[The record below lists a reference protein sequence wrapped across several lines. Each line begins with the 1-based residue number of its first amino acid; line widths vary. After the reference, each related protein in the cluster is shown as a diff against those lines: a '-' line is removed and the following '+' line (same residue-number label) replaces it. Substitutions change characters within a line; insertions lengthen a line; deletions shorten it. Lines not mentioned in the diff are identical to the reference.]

1 MALDVVKVLQN
12 ETARTARPAR
22 QRRPQAGAHDAVID
36 ALPRL
41 AIAFA
46 TRPSMQ
52 VIADLAA
59 DTLRPLHAAGAAVLA
74 LADDG
79 SVLDIATSGVSGDVL
94 EGLGPMVVDG
104 SSPILDTLATRRAIW
119 LDSRARVAELFPPFA
134 ALDVPWQS
142 YAAAP
147 LMIEGQMV
155 GAVAIPFATR
165 RRFTAVDR
173 TCIRS
178 VYALLAHAVDT
189 FRHATDL
196 GEQPGPPLRPLLE
209 RIADGVVIL
218 DVRADR
224 IVYANPAMAALTGLD
239 QSVLTTMGR
248 DEIVDRMNVRWHD
261 RTRPHHGR
269 IPAVTSGVA
278 CCTVT
283 TADGTERDL
292 ELHHSDIDQNGYRMT
307 VLIDVTGRVNPAHR
321 ADVLREAVWVERD
334 RLARDLHDGVV
345 QSVFAT
351 SLTLA
356 AAALRAPETVRPHI
370 EDAIDGLDGVVQ
382 QLRSTV
388 FGLARPRTAGGD
400 AADLL
405 RTIAAKSA
413 RGLGF
418 PPTVECVGDIDLL
431 TDPEL
436 LGHLVLAAREALS
449 NVARHARAT
458 AVHVILDV
466 CDSAVDLVVAD
477 NGVGFTTDRPSGDG
491 LDNLRRRAEEC
502 GGTCT
507 VVSRPGAGTTVRW
520 SVPLSTPG

>member
-1 MALDVVKVLQN
+1 MAVDVVKVLQG
-12 ETARTARPAR
+12 ETAHSAPLAR
-22 QRRPQAGAHDAVID
+22 QRESAANAHDDVLD

-46 TRPSMQ
+46 SRPSLQ

-59 DTLRPLHAAGAAVLA
+59 DALRPLHAVGAAVLA
-74 LADDG
+74 IDDDG
-79 SVLDIATSGVSGDVL
+79 SVIDIAASGVSNDVL
-94 EGLGPMVVDG
+94 ERLGPMVLDG
-104 SSPILDTLATRRAIW
+104 SSPILGALATRTAIW

-134 ALDVPWQS
+134 ALDMPWKS

-147 LMIEGQMV
+147 LIVAGRLA
-155 GAVAIPFATR
+155 GAVAIPFSTQ

-178 VYALLAHAVDT
+178 MYALLAYAVDE
-189 FRHATDL
+189 FRHAADL
-196 GEQPGPPLRPLLE
+196 GERPGPPLRPLLE
-209 RIADGVVIL
+209 RIADGVLIL

-224 IVYANPAMAALTGLD
+224 IVYANPAMAALTGIDPSALA
-239 QSVLTTMGR
+239 TMGR
-248 DEIVDRMNVRWHD
+248 DDLVSHLKTRWHG
-261 RTRPHHGR
+261 RAESQHGR
-269 IPAVTSGVA
+269 VQAFENSVD

-283 TADGTERDL
+283 AADGTERDL
-292 ELHHSDIDQNGYRMT
+292 ELHHSDVDQNGYRMT
-307 VLIDVTGRVNPAHR
+307 VVIEVTGRASPENR
-321 ADVLREAVWVERD
+321 AAVLSEALWAERD

-356 AAALRAPETVRPHI
+356 AAAVRAPEAVRADI
-370 EDAIDGLDGVVQ
+370 EEAIDGLDGVVQ

-388 FGLARPRTAGGD
+388 FGLARPRETGGD

-418 PPTVECVGDIDLL
+418 QPTLECIGDIELVS
-431 TDPEL
+431 DPDL
-436 LGHLVLAAREALS
+436 LGHIVLAAREALS
-449 NVARHARAT
+449 NVARHAHAS
-458 AVHVILDV
+458 AVAITLDV
-466 CDSAVDLVVAD
+466 CSTSVDLVIAD
-477 NGVGFTTDRPSGDG
+477 NGIGFTTDHPSGDG
-491 LDNLRRRAEEC
+491 LDNLRQRAEER

-507 VVSRPGAGTTVRW
+507 VASRPSGTTVRW
-520 SVPLSTPG
+520 SVPLRR